1 MRICAAQTKPV
12 KGNFEQNIQNHLKLI
27 ALAIEG
33 DADLVVFPELSISG
47 YEPTL
52 AKTLATTAEDK
63 RFDVFQSKSDEN
75 DMVFAIGS
83 PLLNKGDIC
92 IGMVIFQ
99 PGKKRTTYIK
109 KHLFSTEK
117 AFFKSG
123 DSITNLKIKDVNIGL
138 AICYEL
144 SVPEHQ
150 KMAVDN
156 GADIYIASIVE
167 STEGIEKSL
176 NNMAKTAKDY
186 AIVSLMSNCIGISG
200 EYECAGRSS
209 IWNQEGEL
217 IGQLNNY
224 QTGVLI
230 YDTNSN
236 ETGIKMEPGQ

>member
-1 MRICAAQTKPV
+1 MRICAAQTKPI
-12 KGNFEQNIQNHLKLI
+12 KGNFEQNIQNHLDLI

-52 AKTLATTAEDK
+52 AKALATTAEDK

-75 DMVFAIGS
+75 NVVIGIGS

-99 PGKKRTTYIK
+99 PRKKRTTYLK
-109 KHLFSTEK
+109 KHLFYTEK
-117 AFFKSG
+117 PFFKSG
-123 DSITNLKIKDVNIGL
+123 KSITNLNIKDVNIGL

-150 KMAVDN
+150 KVAVDN
-156 GADIYIASIVE
+156 GAEIYIASIVE

-176 NNMAKTAKDY
+176 NNMSKTAKDH

-200 EYECAGRSS
+200 EYECAGKSS
-209 IWNQEGEL
+209 AWNQEGKL
-217 IGQLNNY
+217 IGQLNND

-230 YDTNSN
+230 YDTASKVLNKKYLKSL
-236 ETGIKMEPGQ
+236 